1 MELQSSIRAREA
13 FSAYV
18 LLFATAILLVAASL
32 PAYPVQI
39 FRLAVDNGLL
49 GFAILL
55 VKNAVVWFFAYLGYA
70 RLAVYADELKE
81 TAEGKAL
88 SNIAAAIGLLALSL
102 AVPNII
108 WRGIETFAL
117 PGANVDV
124 IYRLLSTY
132 VGIALTLAGFIL
144 LSKGLRNLFR
154 HAEVKGSVYRPQGP
168 LAAAFVLIGA
178 GFVYFMIHSFDQY
191 NPPFSLLVL
200 LLTIIVPYCLAWF
213 LGGLCLNS
221 LRLYMGEVP
230 GLIYRPMF
238 RWLGLGLVILI
249 VTQIAVQCVEGSFAY
264 ALNLPS
270 SVAVAIILVLSALQ
284 ALSFA
289 LIALGA
295 KQLSRIEMV

>member
-1 MELQSSIRAREA
+1 MELQTSIRAREA

-18 LLFATAILLVAASL
+18 LLFATAILLAAASL
-32 PAYPVQI
+32 PTYPVQI
-39 FRLAVDNGLL
+39 FRLAVGSGLL
-49 GFAILL
+49 GVVILL
-55 VKNAVVWFFAYLGYA
+55 IRNAAVWFFAYLGYA
-70 RLAVYADELKE
+70 RLAVYADELRQ

-88 SNIAAAIGLLALSL
+88 SNIATAIGLLALSL
-102 AVPNII
+102 ALPGIA
-108 WRGIETFAL
+108 WRGIETFAV
-117 PGANVDV
+117 PGPDIYV
-124 IYRLLSTY
+124 ICRLLSTY
-132 VGIALTLAGFIL
+132 IGIALTLAGFIL
-144 LSKGLRNLFR
+144 LSRGLRNLFR
-154 HAEVKGSVYRPQGP
+154 QAGIKGNIYQMQGP
-168 LAAAFVLIGA
+168 LAAVFVLIGA